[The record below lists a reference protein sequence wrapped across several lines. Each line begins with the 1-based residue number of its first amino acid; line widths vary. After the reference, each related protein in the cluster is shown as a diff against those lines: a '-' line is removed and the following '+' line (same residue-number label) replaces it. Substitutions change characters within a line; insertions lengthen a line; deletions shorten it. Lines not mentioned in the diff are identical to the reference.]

1 MFFRTIFS
9 SRSRKGQSTTLHHDH
24 KFCFLVWVRWMDLL
38 YERRTMVKKAV
49 EIVDRAT
56 RARLPQMCFAM
67 KQVLVPF
74 AVRPPDTETI
84 SMAAKVLLNLSGTSE
99 AGARGHGGK
108 PTPGIPEADACGH
121 GGEPP
126 CNGAA
131 LQRAPR
137 HNETAQQRKARYK
150 VNAKQRQ
157 ARYNANR
164 KARRAF
170 WRVQTWL
177 RQQWIK
183 VHGIPAVYH

>member
-1 MFFRTIFS
+1 
-9 SRSRKGQSTTLHHDH
+9 
-24 KFCFLVWVRWMDLL
+24 
-38 YERRTMVKKAV
+38 
-49 EIVDRAT
+49 
-56 RARLPQMCFAM
+56 M

-99 AGARGHGGK
+99 AGARGHSGK
-108 PTPGIPEADACGH
+108 PTPGIPEADARGH
-121 GGEPP
+121 GREPTP

-131 LQRAPR
+131 LQRVPR

-150 VNAKQRQ
+150 VNAKQRK

-177 RQQWIK
+177 RRQWVK